1 MEQIILLSKTKTQL
15 REIFFSEFP
24 ELCEAAKKSNTCD
37 LFKDKVRDLISDE
50 FSDLSVAIDQLKELF
65 DYDGQTVYELSN
77 HSAIQISTIEHLYH
91 FLRGNLKA
99 DVSSDLFVDLFFQF
113 KRLYQDKQE
122 LPTKKCAEDWMER
135 WPSGVD
141 EDIWAERILNKDR
154 LINLLVEEL
163 SGKKKQNSNY
173 YLSKDLSFD
182 EKYIKVQE
190 WWNDY
195 KFQLSMAARTP
206 DRIKEYL
213 GNAIS
218 TETYHLMLWAK
229 EKGMP
234 FFLTPYY
241 ASLINTKQNGFDDLT
256 LRTSVLYSP
265 ELVKSFGSI
274 RSWEGEDVIKAG
286 EPNNAGWIVPND
298 FNVHRRY
305 PEVALLIPDTM
316 GRACGGLCSY
326 CQRMYDFQNKGLNFE
341 LKKLVPEESWNEKL
355 KGLMKYFE
363 EDSQIRDILLSGGDF
378 LMSQNSSLRHILSE
392 VLNMAERKRKNNQ
405 KRKDGEKYAEI
416 QRVRIG
422 TRLPV
427 YLPMRFNDE
436 LIEILKEFRIK
447 GSEIGIKQFVI
458 QTHFQTPLEFTPEV
472 IAAIKRVQSTGWI
485 ITNQLVFNVAE
496 SRRGHTAKL
505 RQVLSQNGIACY
517 YTFSV
522 KGYEEN
528 QAVFTPIARSV
539 QEAEEEKRFGRLS
552 SVNAR
557 ILSEEITETH
567 SSEPIKEALQKYNIP
582 FLASDRNVLNLPAIG
597 KSISFKLVGIDEKG
611 RRILRFDHDRS
622 RTHSPIIDRMGDVF
636 IIENKSICEYLRQL
650 YEYGEDVEAYSSI
663 WNYTKGTTEPRFPL
677 FKYPQFAYQKTQFM
691 TNLKL

>member
-1 MEQIILLSKTKTQL
+1 MEQITLLSKTQMQL
-15 REIFFSEFP
+15 REIFSSEFP
-24 ELCEAAKKSNTCD
+24 ELCDAAKRSNTCA
-37 LFKDKVRDLISDE
+37 LFKDRVRDLISDE
-50 FSDLSVAIDQLKELF
+50 FSDLSVASDQLKELF
-65 DYDGQTVYELSN
+65 DYDGQKVYELSN
-77 HSAIQISTIEHLYH
+77 HCAIQISTIEHLYH
-91 FLRGNLKA
+91 FLRGSLKA
-99 DVSSDLFVDLFFQF
+99 DVSIDLFVDLFFQF
-113 KRLYQDKQE
+113 KRLYQDKQD
-122 LPTKKCAEDWMER
+122 LPTKKCAEDWMDR

-163 SGKKKQNSNY
+163 SGKKKQNSSY

-182 EKYIKVQE
+182 EKYVKVQE

-206 DRIKEYL
+206 DRIREYL

-218 TETYHLMLWAK
+218 TETFHIMMWAK

-241 ASLINTKQNGFDDLT
+241 ASLLNTKQKGFDDLT
-256 LRTSVLYSP
+256 LRSSVLYSP

-378 LMSQNSSLRHILSE
+378 LMSQNSSLRHILGE
-392 VLNMAERKRKNNQ
+392 VLNMAERKRKNNL

-567 SSEPIKEALQKYNIP
+567 SSEPIKDALQKYNIP

-636 IIENKSICEYLRQL
+636 IIENKSIGEYLRQL
-650 YEYGEDVEAYSSI
+650 YEYGEDIESYSSI